1 MTYFFS
7 DDEDVMNN
15 KNHNEN
21 IFNHYDFSDK
31 YILNDNFNNSIDL
44 DEKNFSEKK
53 TYSNLYLN
61 KVEDFKIS
69 PHEEKTTAFI
79 TKENKLLD
87 NEVLM
92 NKEEENKNLKPEYFS
107 YDDIKTKIF
116 EPIKSHLNFDCQEKL
131 KKDEEIEN
139 YFLNKKRK
147 KENNINVFFANEN
160 EDEDEYKNK
169 KNGKKRGRPLSLDS
183 ENKVIHTRFSQ
194 DNIFKKIK
202 SEIFKSP
209 VEFINT
215 LLNKT
220 KEDED
225 KILKLNYKYINQIK
239 KEKDIGYLNM
249 PLKEFLSMDISSK
262 YPKKQSNLNK
272 ENINKILDETKDN
285 ETIQFAFNMTFR
297 DFINIFTK
305 KIKVDKLMNNLDQN
319 TKIETKRIEN
329 SIQGIEKLLNKISEN
344 NDSKYFSL
352 FCIFLYNYE
361 LWLYNKHSKKPKTI
375 KKIYIK

>member
-31 YILNDNFNNSIDL
+31 YILNVNFNNSIDL

-116 EPIKSHLNFDCQEKL
+116 EPIKSHLKFDCQEKL

-147 KENNINVFFANEN
+147 KENNINVFFENEN

-305 KIKVDKLMNNLDQN
+305 KIKVDKLMNNLGQN
-319 TKIETKRIEN
+319 TKIETKIIEN
-329 SIQGIEKLLNKISEN
+329 NLQGIENLLNKIA
-344 NDSKYFSL
+344 
-352 FCIFLYNYE
+352 
-361 LWLYNKHSKKPKTI
+361 
-375 KKIYIK
+375 